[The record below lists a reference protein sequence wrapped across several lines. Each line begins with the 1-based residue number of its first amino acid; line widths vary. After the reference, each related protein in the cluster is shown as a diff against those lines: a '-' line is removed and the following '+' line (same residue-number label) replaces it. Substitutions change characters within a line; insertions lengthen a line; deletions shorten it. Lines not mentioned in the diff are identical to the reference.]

1 MKCKSS
7 VIFDNRMMDM
17 IVQLLTGLADSS
29 VRAFRHTATFCAMKI
44 CSALVDVALE
54 LARNSDTNS
63 KQLEAEKAK
72 IKQAGGATDKLDFLM
87 QQKDE
92 VINSNFA

>member
-1 MKCKSS
+1 
-7 VIFDNRMMDM
+7 
-17 IVQLLTGLADSS
+17 
-29 VRAFRHTATFCAMKI
+29 MKI

-54 LARNSDTNS
+54 LARNSDTNA

-92 VINSNFA
+92 VIILPLPEF